1 MFDGLREKWRK
12 SREAKAAKQAVY
24 DAIDSGDPAE
34 AQKALAAASMVEIDD
49 QEKGM
54 FVRAAIKSQNLQV
67 FKEVLAYTDDPNIEI
82 RYSITQND
90 RTTNYCYS
98 PISYAIGV
106 ASTHDIS
113 LWLANNPQVNIAGE
127 LMDSAKSN
135 GMQDVALVLMKRI
148 ADLRR
153 QEAALLDREAA
164 QPTDPAMAVPSSPA
178 AEIASPAAAA
188 TNDNGETWAL
198 MGTTSVARVTSSPV
212 INRKLTEIFDFEARE
227 RVLITENLKTEKETI
242 GLPESFD
249 KISAATIQRA
259 EEALKSLSGA
269 ASKRSFKL

>member
-24 DAIDSGDPAE
+24 DAIGTGNPVSVKKSLD
-34 AQKALAAASMVEIDD
+34 AARQVEISTED
-49 QEKGM
+49 KGL

-67 FKEVLAYTDDPNIEI
+67 FKEVLAYADNPNIEI
-82 RYSITQND
+82 RYSVSQND

-98 PISYAIGV
+98 PIAYAIGV

-113 LWLANNPQVNIAGE
+113 LWLANNPRVNIAGE
-127 LMDSAKSN
+127 LMDAAKSN

-153 QEAALLDREAA
+153 QEAALLDKEAGV
-164 QPTDPAMAVPSSPA
+164 PVDPELSSPQA
-178 AEIASPAAAA
+178 TPAAAA
-188 TNDNGETWAL
+188 VNDNGETWAL

-212 INRKLTEIFDFEARE
+212 INRKLTEIFNFESRE
-227 RVLITENLKTEKETI
+227 RVQITENLKTGVETI
-242 GLPESFD
+242 GRPEKFD
-249 KISAATIQRA
+249 SLAPATIRRA
-259 EEALKSLSGA
+259 EEMMKSLSEGGT
-269 ASKRSFKL
+269 KRSFTL